1 MVLGLQTQ
9 PTPRIYNGPL
19 DCVSKLY
26 ANGGLSQIFRAQVPC
41 MIRDG
46 VGMGCYFLTY
56 EALVQR
62 HLRVNGGERGD
73 ISPFYAVGFGA
84 AAGYGLWFR
93 SVLVSHPFSL
103 SVSVSCLVLVILILI
118 LLQSHHIHRSRIT
131 IRNYNLQSRPHPFA
145 RSIR

>member
-1 MVLGLQTQ
+1 ML
-9 PTPRIYNGPL
+9 
-19 DCVSKLY
+19 
-26 ANGGLSQIFRAQVPC
+26 
-41 MIRDG
+41 RDG

-93 SVLVSHPFSL
+93 
-103 SVSVSCLVLVILILI
+103 LVLVPLSLLLDHHHHHTPTPYLIPNPKFNPTPNPHLVS
-118 LLQSHHIHRSRIT
+118 SHIMDFRLVSDIVPRGSR
-131 IRNYNLQSRPHPFA
+131 
-145 RSIR
+145 